1 MATKKKKPESFE
13 AALAEL
19 DTIVQQLERGELPL
33 TQALDAFKQGVEL
46 TQYCQ
51 KTLHDA
57 QETVANMMA
66 EEGDFVLDEDF
77 Q

>member
-33 TQALDAFKQGVEL
+33 TQALDAFK
-46 TQYCQ
+46 
-51 KTLHDA
+51 
-57 QETVANMMA
+57 
-66 EEGDFVLDEDF
+66 
-77 Q
+77 

>member
-33 TQALDAFKQGVEL
+33 TQALDAFKQGVE
-46 TQYCQ
+46 

-66 EEGDFVLDEDF
+66 EEGDFVLDEDV